1 MRSVP
6 VCFTINCKCLMFYV
20 LFHRRL
26 AAGCGV
32 CQAAGNGLAGVR
44 VWRAGCLWWL
54 RGLGRVGVVGGFI
67 VVFLRVWVNVY

>member
-1 MRSVP
+1 
-6 VCFTINCKCLMFYV
+6 MFDV
-20 LFHRRL
+20 LHVL
-26 AAGCGV
+26 SSLTCSGTAGCGV

-67 VVFLRVWVNVY
+67 VVFLRGWVNVY